1 MCIKKNT
8 TYPNTA
14 ETTKLGA
21 MRTQPSIPQFLH
33 TNETSENLSNA
44 LKTEDTARFSDHT
57 KSRVKSK
64 IKSRSGVVVHNFNP
78 TIQEAVA
85 AGSLPV

>member
-1 MCIKKNT
+1 
-8 TYPNTA
+8 
-14 ETTKLGA
+14 

-44 LKTEDTARFSDHT
+44 LKTKDTVRFSDHT